1 MTVPSSSNLQR
12 GPHDVSFANAGTPA
26 LQGPEGIFYDF
37 NYGCRVQVPVS
48 GWRVVMIDLNTH
60 NTVFDEV
67 VEAAEIVA
75 SRRKY
80 FVHFMLQVF
89 DGERL
94 VFSHS
99 FDAAGQRVFVRA
111 GETALGDSIAW
122 IPAVE
127 AFRREHRC
135 EVHVQLPL
143 HLHELFRAG
152 YPDLHFVASDVS
164 PASLG
169 TLYATYYLGFFSPYD
184 ERDHQPT
191 DPRVSSLQDVA
202 SFILSVPAVERRPT
216 LVVADTIRR
225 IKERYVCIAVQAGA
239 HCKYWN
245 NPDGWPMLVAHLKQQ
260 GYRVLCI
267 DRERDCARSG
277 VINSIPAG
285 AEDFTG
291 NLPLQERA
299 SLLLHAEFFV
309 GLGSGLSWLAWT
321 VGTPVVM
328 ISGFSHPK
336 TEFHTPWRIINFHVC
351 NSCFND
357 TTFAFDSE
365 NFSWCPRYEGK
376 PMAYQCTS
384 SITPQFVARVI
395 APLIAKSRGRQPS

>member
-37 NYGCRVQVPVS
+37 NYGCRVPGPVR
-48 GWRVVMIDLNTH
+48 GWRVFMIDPDTH

-143 HLHELFRAG
+143 HLH
-152 YPDLHFVASDVS
+152 
-164 PASLG
+164 
-169 TLYATYYLGFFSPYD
+169 
-184 ERDHQPT
+184 
-191 DPRVSSLQDVA
+191 
-202 SFILSVPAVERRPT
+202 
-216 LVVADTIRR
+216 
-225 IKERYVCIAVQAGA
+225 
-239 HCKYWN
+239 
-245 NPDGWPMLVAHLKQQ
+245 
-260 GYRVLCI
+260 
-267 DRERDCARSG
+267 
-277 VINSIPAG
+277 
-285 AEDFTG
+285 
-291 NLPLQERA
+291 
-299 SLLLHAEFFV
+299 
-309 GLGSGLSWLAWT
+309 
-321 VGTPVVM
+321 
-328 ISGFSHPK
+328 
-336 TEFHTPWRIINFHVC
+336 
-351 NSCFND
+351 
-357 TTFAFDSE
+357 
-365 NFSWCPRYEGK
+365 
-376 PMAYQCTS
+376 
-384 SITPQFVARVI
+384 
-395 APLIAKSRGRQPS
+395 